1 VPVIRTPAPSF
12 GPAYPGGLA
21 YAGQFTGR
29 QSGHMPRPCVGANRP
44 RATLIAYGSDGARRR
59 RDEGVRDV
67 SGEEPVTSPDQHKPG
82 PYKAARIAA
91 VAVIIAL
98 LLMIFGNQKGHVE
111 TLWLIGIALV
121 LLLILIYDWA
131 VRRNGIKQ

>member
-1 VPVIRTPAPSF
+1 
-12 GPAYPGGLA
+12 
-21 YAGQFTGR
+21 
-29 QSGHMPRPCVGANRP
+29 MPRPCVGANRP

-59 RDEGVRDV
+59 RDAGVRDV
-67 SGEEPVTSPDQHKPG
+67 SAEEPVTSPDQHKPG

-131 VRRNGIKQ
+131 VRRNG